1 MDSRTAEEKQET
13 SALQITLIDADQTIK
28 SLWLPQKAEGK
39 FRFSGNGIDS
49 WYDFFYLEGS
59 GEKWYAVC
67 TADAYIQTGS
77 EELKRCVPLSNG
89 QFLTIRHDD
98 LEYVLYSECTDAEN
112 STYHNYLIRRV
123 SKISIGRADENDIQ
137 YALNCV
143 SRRHATLWWNVNHWV
158 ITDEHSLSE

>member
-77 EELKRCVPLSNG
+77 EELKKVCSPFKRPVFDHP
-89 QFLTIRHDD
+89 
-98 LEYVLYSECTDAEN
+98 A
-112 STYHNYLIRRV
+112 RRPGV
-123 SKISIGRADENDIQ
+123 CSIFG
-137 YALNCV
+137 V
-143 SRRHATLWWNVNHWV
+143 H
-158 ITDEHSLSE
+158 